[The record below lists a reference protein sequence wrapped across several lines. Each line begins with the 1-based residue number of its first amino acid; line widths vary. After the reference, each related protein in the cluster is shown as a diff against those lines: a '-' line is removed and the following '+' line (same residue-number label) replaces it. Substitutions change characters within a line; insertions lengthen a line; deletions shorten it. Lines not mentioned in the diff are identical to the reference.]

1 MRTRTLRSSAA
12 GVLRL
17 AALVASGA
25 VAASCHEPL
34 DTARRAPPKATLGD
48 DVFGVLCDRV
58 GASSLYEDHTG
69 ASYQRVC
76 HYDGAGEYR
85 DEVDVSLLPP
95 VSGERAE
102 RARRLGV
109 AKVEAM
115 ARWRKDLVRAVNAA
129 VPDVEIDN
137 VAAGEGGGK
146 IRLHDAFLSLSQTI
160 APLYDANPFDPSP
173 EARAVLPASTQG
185 IGRLAN
191 VLIHGFIPTPIPS
204 KNESPEEKKKRE
216 KRQAELAR
224 QEREREA
231 ASEGKPVDCR
241 QLNEELTERGKIGSS
256 ICELAGIWGRQ
267 GYRSADVGLGAMRA
281 ALAYPG
287 LRPMTVAALDAIG
300 PGGPGAPA
308 LQALFAA
315 GKQELATLSP
325 EARAPLSIDAPTA
338 QPNRPRTLLELAQ
351 AALLAEDDAFASPP
365 SSFVARRDRRGWV
378 LPRGGGVPAPFADAD
393 GDGLAD
399 VDASGRFVDERR
411 EPLAI
416 DPPFAIPGVT
426 SPPRDDFGRL
436 SPELYEYVD
445 TSRTLLGAALR
456 AIVPLVDGTRYASKD
471 DPEPWKTEHEGLMY
485 ALAGSY
491 LLFGDREEAR
501 YDFREGRIAP
511 AGEPCDGC
519 LVYRRFR
526 GEDSPLADL
535 AHAVGQVLAD
545 KDSDVLLLT
554 LIDLLENHEAELAR
568 MAGAALRIR
577 DLAREHDRL
586 AAEGK
591 EAAAQID
598 GEAPLWDEVAAVLDR
613 AVEQPGLVARLAE
626 ALASDAL
633 LTPHGGAQ
641 HAGDAIAAMLRYR
654 DQYAYDPEHLN
665 GPAINLTVGAP
676 STSDPKTPVD
686 PTKPKIG
693 DNRSAMERLMH
704 LMHDTAGVRQCNKRD
719 TELSVFGVS
728 VSCPGC
734 DAPCELFQIDNLAA
748 FYLDSL
754 LPEGHDKK
762 AELKVKPSVLA
773 ALVSDSVLEFSS
785 DIDGLTSHPTP
796 AALSRLIYF
805 GADSD
810 EFPGLV
816 DLDPLREL
824 TNETTNDFISG
835 TLEPAGTIHCPKNE
849 LGVNEC
855 SSPENL
861 IRIRHP
867 GTTFLVERLGLGAY
881 LSPIVA
887 AFAEVAPDTT
897 GEEILID
904 LFSTAYR
911 HWPGKEHGPEC
922 IKAGSPATNT
932 AYCSEAGA
940 NTYEPLLADALQA
953 EDVMASSVAF
963 ARTLADPSAPVT
975 VQRGPG
981 AEAEPPQTWT
991 KAEAIEK
998 LARIFFSTRYAANV
1012 GMVDRWGKK
1021 NTAWSD
1027 GRTQDQLTAFTL
1039 LADALNGIDARF
1051 ERSAAPDAAAR
1062 KGQWKR
1068 ATDELVDALL
1078 AVEGSGPE
1086 TRFKNRALPRM
1097 GAVVLRVLREQL
1109 NARCP
1114 DRERTGRCAWAQKEL
1129 GAKVSDLV
1137 SHPLF
1142 AAAADV
1148 SEAIRAHEP
1157 ARRELERFLTYLFDA
1172 ADADAGGAPLRALLA
1187 TLADA
1192 LQLLGDEDTLLPV
1205 LKAASAALAPEGD
1218 PGGPGAADAGLTALK
1233 ALNDDRYDRY
1243 HAMDH
1248 ILPALVTPMDDGRA
1262 PLEVFVDAF
1271 ADVQRVE
1278 AASGEPLGAEDY
1290 RQALRSVRDFL
1301 TDETRGLEQIYAILR
1316 KRPGE

>member
-1 MRTRTLRSSAA
+1 MRRRTLRSSAA
-12 GVLRL
+12 CVLRL

-25 VAASCHEPL
+25 AVASCHEPL
-34 DTARRAPPKATLGD
+34 DTTRRAPPTVAVGHGLGD
-48 DVFGVLCDRV
+48 DVFGMLCDRV
-58 GASSLYEDHTG
+58 GASSLVEDPTG

-76 HYDGAGEYR
+76 HYDREGRYE

-115 ARWRKDLVRAVNAA
+115 ARWRGDLVRAVNAA
-129 VPDVEIDN
+129 VPDVAIDN
-137 VAAGEGGGK
+137 LAPGEGGGE
-146 IRLHDAFLSLSQTI
+146 IRLHDAFLSLSHTI
-160 APLYDANPFDPSP
+160 APLYETNPFDPSP
-173 EARAVLPASTQG
+173 GAEPVLPASTRG
-185 IGRLAN
+185 LGRLLDA
-191 VLIHGFIPTPIPS
+191 LLHGS
-204 KNESPEEKKKRE
+204 EENAARDEGEKKTQRE
-216 KRQAELAR
+216 RAPIDCDRAEEGAELVCALSR
-224 QEREREA
+224 
-231 ASEGKPVDCR
+231 
-241 QLNEELTERGKIGSS
+241 
-256 ICELAGIWGRQ
+256 IWGRQ
-267 GYRSADVGLGAMRA
+267 GYRSAAVGLGAVRA

-287 LRPMTVAALDAIG
+287 LRPMTVAALDTIG

-315 GKQELATLSP
+315 GKQELGALSP
-325 EARAPLSIDAPTA
+325 EERAPLSVDAPTA
-338 QPNRPRTLLELAQ
+338 QPSRPRTLVELAQ
-351 AALLAEDDAFASPP
+351 AALLAEHDAFASPP
-365 SSFVARRDRRGWV
+365 SSFIARRDGRGWV
-378 LPRGGGVPAPFADAD
+378 LPQGDGVPAPFADAD
-393 GDGLAD
+393 RDGLAD

-411 EPLAI
+411 APLAI
-416 DPPFAIPGVT
+416 DPPFAVPGVT

-436 SPELYEYVD
+436 SPELYAYVD
-445 TSRTLLGAALR
+445 TSETLLGAALR
-456 AIVPLVDGTRYASKD
+456 AIVPLVDGTRYAGKD
-471 DPEPWKTEHEGLMY
+471 DLEPWKTEHEGLMY
-485 ALAGSY
+485 ALAGAY

-501 YDFREGRIAP
+501 YDFRSDRIVP
-511 AGEPCDGC
+511 AGEACDGC

-535 AHAVGQVLAD
+535 AHALGQVLAD

-568 MAGAALRIR
+568 MTGAALRIR

-586 AAEGK
+586 AAEGA
-591 EAAAQID
+591 EALAQID
-598 GEAPLWDEVAAVLDR
+598 GEAPLWDELAAVLDR
-613 AVEQPGLVARLAE
+613 AVAQPGLVARLME

-633 LTPHGGAQ
+633 LAPHGSAQ
-641 HAGDAIAAMLRYR
+641 HAGDAIATMLRSR
-654 DQYAYDPEHLN
+654 DQYAYDPEVLN

-676 STSDPKTPVD
+676 STADPRTPVD
-686 PTKPKIG
+686 PTKPRVG

-704 LMHDTAGVRQCNKRD
+704 LMHDTAGVRQCNKEGA
-719 TELSVFGVS
+719 TVS
-728 VSCPGC
+728 AFEVTVPFLEF
-734 DAPCELFQIDNLAA
+734 DECELFQIDNLAA

-754 LPEGHDKK
+754 LPEAHPKR
-762 AELKVKPSVLA
+762 AELDVKPA
-773 ALVSDSVLEFSS
+773 ALDLVVTDSVLELSS
-785 DIDGLTSHPTP
+785 DIDGLTGHPTP

-810 EFPGLV
+810 RFPGLV
-816 DLDPLREL
+816 DLDPLRDL
-824 TNETTNDFISG
+824 TNSTTNLFISG
-835 TLEPAGTIHCPKNE
+835 TLEPAGTIHCPKNA
-849 LGVNEC
+849 LGVNAC

-867 GTTFLVERLGLGAY
+867 GTTFLIERLGLGAY

-887 AFAEVAPDTT
+887 AFADVAPDST

-940 NTYEPLLADALQA
+940 NSYEPLMADALQA

-963 ARTLADPSAPVT
+963 AGMLIDPSAPVT

-981 AEAEPPQTWT
+981 AEQTWT
-991 KAEAIEK
+991 KAQAIEK
-998 LARIFFSTRYAANV
+998 LARIFFSTRHAASV
-1012 GMVDRWGKK
+1012 DMVDRWGKK
-1021 NTAWSD
+1021 SATWAD

-1051 ERSAAPDAAAR
+1051 EQSAAPDAMAR

-1078 AVEGSGPE
+1078 AVERSGPE

-1097 GAVVLRVLREQL
+1097 GALVLRVLREQL
-1109 NARCP
+1109 NAHCP
-1114 DRERTGRCAWAQKEL
+1114 DRETTGRCVWAQKEL
-1129 GAKVSDLV
+1129 GRKVSDLV

-1148 SEAIRAHEP
+1148 SEAVRAHEP
-1157 ARRELERFLTYLFDA
+1157 ARRELERFLTYLLDEG
-1172 ADADAGGAPLRALLA
+1172 AGGATLRALLA

-1192 LQLLGDEDTLLPV
+1192 LQLLGDEDTLLPA
-1205 LKAASAALAPEGD
+1205 LKAASTALTPEGD
-1218 PGGPGAADAGLTALK
+1218 PGGPGAADTGLKALR

-1262 PLEVFVDAF
+1262 PLEVFLDAF
-1271 ADVQRVE
+1271 ADVHRVE
-1278 AASGEPLGAEDY
+1278 AASGEPLMAEDY
-1290 RQALRSVRDFL
+1290 RQVLLTARDFL
-1301 TDETRGLEQIYAILR
+1301 TDETRGLEQLYTILK
-1316 KRPGE
+1316 KRPRE

>member
-17 AALVASGA
+17 AALAASGA
-25 VAASCHEPL
+25 VAVSCHEPL

-76 HYDGAGEYR
+76 HYDGAGVYL

-160 APLYDANPFDPSP
+160 APLYEANPFDPGP

-185 IGRLAN
+185 MGRLLDA
-191 VLIHGFIPTPIPS
+191 LIHGS
-204 KNESPEEKKKRE
+204 EESAARVEGEEK
-216 KRQAELAR
+216 AR
-224 QEREREA
+224 RERAPIDCDREA
-231 ASEGKPVDCR
+231 EG
-241 QLNEELTERGKIGSS
+241 EGEAERSAVACALS
-256 ICELAGIWGRQ
+256 GIWGRT
-267 GYRSADVGLGAMRA
+267 GYRSADAGLGAARA

-315 GKQELATLSP
+315 GKRELAALSP
-325 EARAPLSIDAPTA
+325 EERAPLSVDAPTA

-351 AALLAEDDAFASPP
+351 AALLAEDDAFAAPP

-378 LPRGGGVPAPFADAD
+378 LPQGGGVPAPFADAD
-393 GDGLAD
+393 EDGLAD
-399 VDASGRFVDERR
+399 VDASGRFVDGRG

-436 SPELYEYVD
+436 SPELYAYVD

-456 AIVPLVDGTRYASKD
+456 AIVPLVDGTRYARKD

-485 ALAGSY
+485 ALAGST
-491 LLFGDREEAR
+491 LLFGDREEAC
-501 YDFREGRIAP
+501 YDFRTDTVLPPDPACEERDGR
-511 AGEPCDGC
+511 
-519 LVYRRFR
+519 LSYRRFR

-535 AHAVGQVLAD
+535 AHAVGQVIAD

-568 MAGAALRIR
+568 MMGAALRIR

-591 EAAAQID
+591 EPAAQID

-613 AVEQPGLVARLAE
+613 AVEQPGLVPRLVE

-633 LTPHGGAQ
+633 LAPHGRAK

-654 DQYAYDPEHLN
+654 DQYAYDPEDLN
-665 GPAINLTVGAP
+665 GPAINLSVGAP

-762 AELKVKPSVLA
+762 AELKIKPSVLS
-773 ALVSDSVLEFSS
+773 ALIPDSVLEFSS
-785 DIDGLTSHPTP
+785 GIDGLTSHPTP

-810 EFPGLV
+810 EFPNLV

-867 GTTFLVERLGLGAY
+867 GTTFLIERLGLGAY

-940 NTYEPLLADALQA
+940 NTYEPLMADALQA
-953 EDVMASSVAF
+953 EDVLASSVAF

-981 AEAEPPQTWT
+981 AAAEPRQTWT
-991 KAEAIEK
+991 KAQAIEK
-998 LARIFFSTRYAANV
+998 LARIFFSARYAANV
-1012 GMVDRWGKK
+1012 GMVDRHGKK
-1021 NTAWSD
+1021 QATWAD
-1027 GRTQDQLTAFTL
+1027 GRTQDQLTGFTL

-1051 ERSAAPDAAAR
+1051 ARSAAPDAAAR
-1062 KGQWKR
+1062 KGQWER
-1068 ATDELVDALL
+1068 ATSELVDALL

-1097 GAVVLRVLREQL
+1097 GAVALRVLREQL

-1114 DRERTGRCAWAQKEL
+1114 DRERTGRCAWAQEEL

-1142 AAAADV
+1142 AAAVDV

-1157 ARRELERFLTYLFDA
+1157 ARRELERFLTYLL
-1172 ADADAGGAPLRALLA
+1172 DAGADDAPLRALLPA
-1187 TLADA
+1187 LADV
-1192 LQLLGDEDTLLPV
+1192 LQLLGDEDTLIPV
-1205 LKAASAALAPEGD
+1205 LKAASTALTPGGD
-1218 PGGPGAADAGLTALK
+1218 RGGPGAADAGLAALK

-1248 ILPALVTPMDDGRA
+1248 VLPALVTPMKDDGRA

-1271 ADVQRVE
+1271 ADVHRVE
-1278 AASGEPLGAEDY
+1278 AASGEPLAAEDY
-1290 RQALRSVRDFL
+1290 RQVLVSLRDFL

-1316 KRPGE
+1316 KRPVE